1 MAYFTTPALSEVI
14 HNAPLESKTSIEILR
29 LRYSDN
35 AENINPGLYER
46 SVGDDILSKVV
57 LADPSG
63 QSDARNDPVPCGF
76 VQIL

>member
-14 HNAPLESKTSIEILR
+14 NNAPLESKTSIEILR

-35 AENINPGLYER
+35 GENINPGLYER
-46 SVGDDILSKVV
+46 SVGDDVLSKVL

-63 QSDARNDPVPCGF
+63 QSDMRNDPVPCAL

>member
-35 AENINPGLYER
+35 AENINPGVYER
-46 SVGDDILSKVV
+46 SVGDEILSKVV
-57 LADPSG
+57 LTDPSG
-63 QSDARNDPVPCGF
+63 QSDVRNDPVPCAL
-76 VQIL
+76 VQIM